1 MNPVGKV
8 ALVTG
13 GTKGIGAA
21 TALKLA
27 RDGAHVAI
35 VARDIGDDAICKE
48 ISRMGVRCILLAADL
63 SKEDEC
69 KRVVD
74 ETVKQLGG
82 VDILVHSAGGP
93 AMGSL
98 LKGARDVWYSA
109 FDIHVHAVFHL
120 CAAAAPE
127 MIKRNGGAIV
137 LISSAAGIR
146 GVKNAIAYATVKGAL
161 IQMTRALAFE
171 LSEHNIKVNCVSP
184 GVIRTRFQ
192 NHLTAEQVANN
203 INNRIPMKREGQP
216 DDVAD
221 VIHMLIKNDFI
232 TGENVVIDG
241 GMTMR
246 IV

>member
-1 MNPVGKV
+1 MNLTGKV

-27 RDGAHVAI
+27 RDGAHIAI
-35 VARDIGDDAICKE
+35 VARDIGDDVIGKE
-48 ISRMGVRCILLAADL
+48 ISGLGVSCILLAADL

-69 KRVVD
+69 KRVVK
-74 ETVKQLGG
+74 ETVEQLGG

-98 LKGARDVWYSA
+98 LKGAREVWYSA

-137 LISSAAGIR
+137 LISSAAGLR

-192 NHLTAEQVANN
+192 NHLTPEQVANN

-216 DDVAD
+216 EDVAE
-221 VIHMLIKNDFI
+221 VIEMLIKNEFI

>member
-1 MNPVGKV
+1 MNPAGKV

-48 ISRMGVRCILLAADL
+48 ISRMGVPCILLAADL

-192 NHLTAEQVANN
+192 NHLTPEQVANN

-216 DDVAD
+216 EDVAD
-221 VIHMLIKNDFI
+221 VIEMLIKNEFI

>member
-1 MNPVGKV
+1 MNVRGKV
-8 ALVTG
+8 VLITG

-27 RDGAHVAI
+27 RDGAHVAL
-35 VARDIGDDAICKE
+35 VARDISDDAISRE
-48 ISRMGVRCILLAADL
+48 ISGLDVSCILLAADL

-69 KRVVD
+69 NRVVA

-216 DDVAD
+216 EDVAD
-221 VIHMLIKNDFI
+221 VIEMLIKNEFI